1 MATTT
6 TAKRK
11 PRATTTK
18 AKTPRKTAPR
28 KTATK
33 REPFQ
38 YKNNLIGV
46 AILFILAL
54 AIFQTGVV
62 GIYLANCLRY
72 VFGGSYQV
80 IAAILAGF
88 FIYFAVYGKWLK
100 IKPRFYIGLTLTY
113 LGALLWSSM
122 NLFNRMNMHSEMVK
136 VVGNMIRSDF
146 ANQATTTRIGG
157 GSLGAF
163 MYGMTYPLFS
173 NWGTILIA
181 LTLIIAGIV
190 VFFNLPL
197 QAMLGVVFNGLG
209 LAGQKTAKATQ
220 AMGSKMQE
228 RSEQMRAEIVA
239 TREAERQARINGV
252 MNDPQ
257 LNDEQ
262 LPTPNSLTNL
272 AANTS
277 NDFDDE
283 PFDIDALNQTAT
295 KTAEPTVTPTPVE
308 PNITW
313 PGANPDPVITTPTPR
328 PVEPATPKQ
337 TMPTPKPVA
346 PVMNAADIDED
357 PVFPEANSAAGQWA
371 DQPETVSHVDTIRDK
386 EPAKVPAGGEPEGSL
401 QPKIVD
407 DSDYILPT
415 TELLAHVPT
424 TDQTGDYDAIKEKAV
439 LLQKTLK
446 SFGID
451 VTVENVALGPTVTQY
466 EIKPAIG
473 TRLNKITNLSQDL
486 ALALAATSVR
496 IEAPIPGKSLVGIEV
511 PNQQQA
517 MVGFRDLMESAPQ
530 HEKDR
535 MTVPLGRGLTG
546 DVVMAD
552 ITKMPHLLIAGQTGS
567 GKSVSINGIIAGL
580 LMQNKPS
587 ELKMVMVDPKQVELS
602 VYNDIP
608 HLLTPVVS
616 DPRQAARALQKVAK
630 IMDDRYKL
638 LATVGVRKIDEY
650 NKKIETYNA
659 EHSEGN
665 PKMPHIVVIVD
676 EMADLMIQVK
686 SEVEQPIIRIAQLG
700 RAAGIHMILATQRPT
715 VDVITGLIKANVPS
729 RIAFAVASGMDSR
742 TILDKNGA
750 EKLLGHGDMLFE
762 PSGKSS
768 QRVQGA
774 FLSDQDVENLVDF
787 IKAQTEAEYDDALT
801 QEINTETEDADGG
814 DGGSQQHDSQWNE
827 VIQFIMKE
835 KKASTSLLQ
844 RRFGF
849 GYNRAARIIDQ
860 LEEQGYIG
868 PNNGSKPRDVYV
880 TDNSSGVEHRSDE
893 L

>member
-6 TAKRK
+6 TKRK
-11 PRATTTK
+11 PRTTTK
-18 AKTPRKTAPR
+18 AKTPRKPAPR

-38 YKNNLIGV
+38 YKNNLIGIV
-46 AILFILAL
+46 VLFILAL

-62 GIYLANCLRY
+62 GVFLANCLRY
-72 VFGGSYQV
+72 GLGGSYQV
-80 IAAILAGF
+80 FAAILAGF
-88 FIYFAVYGKWLK
+88 FVYFAVYGKWLK
-100 IKPRFYIGLTLTY
+100 IKNRFYLGLVLTY
-113 LGALLWSSM
+113 LGAILWSSM
-122 NLFNRMNMHSEMVK
+122 NLFNRMNTHSEMVK
-136 VVGNMIRSDF
+136 VIGNMVRSDF

-157 GSLGAF
+157 GALGAF
-163 MYGMTYPLFS
+163 MYSVTYPLFS

-181 LTLIIAGIV
+181 LVFIIGGII

-220 AMGSKMQE
+220 AMGTKMQE
-228 RSEQMRAEIVA
+228 RSEQMREEIAA
-239 TREAERQARINGV
+239 TREAERQARISGV
-252 MNDPQ
+252 MNDPK
-257 LNDEQ
+257 LNDAELVAQ
-262 LPTPNSLTNL
+262 KNQASLV
-272 AANTS
+272 ANTS
-277 NDFDDE
+277 NDFDE
-283 PFDIDALNQTAT
+283 PFDIDALNQPQA
-295 KTAEPTVTPTPVE
+295 KSAVKEEPVE

-313 PGANPDPVITTPTPR
+313 PGAKPAPSFEPEPR
-328 PVEPATPKQ
+328 RQPAEPKQ
-337 TMPTPKPVA
+337 AMPTPKPVSA
-346 PVMNAADIDED
+346 PMSAADTSDSD
-357 PVFPEANSAAGQWA
+357 PIFPEVSSAADRLAPQA
-371 DQPETVSHVDTIRDK
+371 EMVSHVDAIRDK
-386 EPAKVPAGGEPEGSL
+386 EVKAPEADEAEGSL

-407 DSDYILPT
+407 DSDYVLPT
-415 TELLAHVPT
+415 TELLAHVPA

-439 LLQKTLK
+439 LLQQTLK

-473 TRLNKITNLSQDL
+473 TRLNKITGLAQDL

-517 MVGFRDLMESAPQ
+517 MVGFRDLMESAPK

-616 DPRQAARALQKVAK
+616 EPRKAARALQKVAK

-650 NKKIETYNA
+650 NKKIEEYNA

-774 FLSDQDVENLVDF
+774 FLSDQDVVNLVDF
-787 IKAQTEAEYDDALT
+787 IKAQTEAEYDDSLT
-801 QEINTETEDADGG
+801 KEIETEAEDADA
-814 DGGSQQHDSQWNE
+814 DEPNNKQHDSQWNE

-835 KKASTSLLQ
+835 QKASTSLLQ

-849 GYNRAARIIDQ
+849 GYNRAARIVDQ
-860 LEEQGYIG
+860 LEEQGFVG
-868 PNNGSKPRDVYV
+868 PQNGSKPREVYV
-880 TDNSSGVEHRSDE
+880 TDNSSGVEHRSE
-893 L
+893 EM